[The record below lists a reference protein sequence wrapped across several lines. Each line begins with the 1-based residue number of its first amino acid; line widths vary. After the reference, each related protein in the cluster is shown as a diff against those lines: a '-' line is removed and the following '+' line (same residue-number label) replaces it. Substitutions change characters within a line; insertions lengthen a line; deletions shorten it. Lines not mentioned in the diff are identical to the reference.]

1 VGVDERWVP
10 SVRPPSAP
18 HRIVW
23 GHIEG
28 SQSVWL
34 SVHSTINHLSSYD
47 SKVSFLFCLF
57 VSGVNLFLFLLSNLH
72 ASNRQK

>member
-10 SVRPPSAP
+10 SVRPPSTP
-18 HRIVW
+18 LRRLG